1 MANIREDDDALVTG
15 FDRGIDYK
23 TMKDK
28 LINCYREIVEG
39 YSGLD
44 PDGRV
49 YKSKKN
55 KLLRKEIYIIISII
69 QLRNGSRITEAVDAF
84 KKFVEEG
91 GDLNEKINVKIAKSK
106 STKYKKD
113 TKEAFRTKTRYRKM
127 IYPVKWIGSEISEI
141 ENIRNYL
148 EDYKGDLNRRV
159 LDYLLMNHNCN
170 THSLRYSCI
179 NYLLYDQKKEMALV
193 AKFVGHSNVNQLVTY
208 TQKKE
213 SDKLLDLDI

>member
-1 MANIREDDDALVTG
+1 MEDDDALVTG
-15 FDRGIDYK
+15 YDRGVDYK

-28 LINCYREIVEG
+28 LIKCYAEIVEG
-39 YSGLD
+39 YNNLNDDMRG
-44 PDGRV
+44 
-49 YKSKKN
+49 YQSKKN
-55 KLLRKEIYIIISII
+55 KLLRKEIYIIVSMI
-69 QLRNGSRITEAVDAF
+69 QLRNGSRITEAVDGF
-84 KKFVEEG
+84 KQFIEEG
-91 GDLNEKINVKIAKSK
+91 VDLNDKINVKIAKSK

-127 IYPVKWIGSEISEI
+127 VYPIKWMGNEISEI
-141 ENIRNYL
+141 ENIREYL
-148 EDYKGDLNRRV
+148 ENYKGDLNRRV